1 MKEASS
7 KKDFDIIAPKGFMA
21 SAQNENVLA
30 GMVCNCNR
38 VKKVHW
44 VVVWD
49 SVCQR
54 VAKVSPA
61 LPLK

>member
-1 MKEASS
+1 
-7 KKDFDIIAPKGFMA
+7 MA

-30 GMVCNCNR
+30 GVAMTR
-38 VKKVHW
+38 RATYMYGLQLQPGEKVHW